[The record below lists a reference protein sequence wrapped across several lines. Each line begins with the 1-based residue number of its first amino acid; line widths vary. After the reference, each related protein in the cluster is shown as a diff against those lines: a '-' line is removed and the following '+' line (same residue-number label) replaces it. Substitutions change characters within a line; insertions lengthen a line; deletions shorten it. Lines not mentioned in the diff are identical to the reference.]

1 MYLPAL
7 SKVGA
12 GGGSEW
18 FDSGFNDVLPR
29 GGIPDHHLF
38 LSFPTFWVLFSCL
51 IIANR
56 GFEWV
61 CFLRWWVIISYCTP
75 LALGFGFAD

>member
-1 MYLPAL
+1 MCLPAL

-38 LSFPTFWVLFSCL
+38 LSLPTFWVLFSCL

-56 GFEWV
+56 GFWMGV
-61 CFLRWWVIISYCTP
+61 SCGGGLLYHT
-75 LALGFGFAD
+75 ALLSL